1 MGKEED
7 KLLAKLRE
15 SIQPVLDHMGRE
27 LVHIEFTGGHGG
39 RILRLYV
46 ENREGAGIN
55 VDELSEVSRDVGAM
69 LDVEDIIPGSYRLEV
84 SSPGLD
90 RPLGKIEDCSRFA
103 GETASIQTRQPLDG
117 RRRFK
122 GVLKGAEGGN
132 VLVELDGNTVKI
144 PWDTVKK
151 ANLIGQL
158 KGGEKKNA

>member
-1 MGKEED
+1 MGKEEE

-15 SIQPVLDHMGRE
+15 LIEPVLDHMGRE
-27 LVHIEFTGGHGG
+27 LVHMEFSGERGG
-39 RILRLYV
+39 RALRLYV
-46 ENREGAGIN
+46 ENRGGAGIN

-69 LDVEDIIPGSYRLEV
+69 LDVEDVIPGSYRLEV

-90 RPLGKIEDCSRFA
+90 RPLGKLEDCSRFA
-103 GETASIQTRQPLDG
+103 GEKASIQTREPLEG

-122 GVLKGAEGGN
+122 GTLKGCEGN
-132 VLVELDGNTVKI
+132 SVVIEVDGNTLKI

-158 KGGEKKNA
+158 RGGEK